1 MKRQLI
7 LSAAAI
13 AVAFLQSTSA
23 DDQTDEC
30 IEAVQV
36 EYNGD
41 NTDVFQA
48 VPEIFT
54 TYDIEEGTLNGRVHY
69 ISGDGKVAIAY
80 SRCGK
85 WLIQPAKKRGQCF
98 GYAFS
103 GSRDKCPIKA
113 GKWKYFFGGD
123 QGRSFKVAGEGL
135 VITTVPERNVP
146 TCDAAGA
153 GASSVAFDTIRDK
166 DFQKEIWALAK
177 QLYGSGGRAFL
188 KVNMPEYVVL
198 DGEVKGGLDADS
210 KFFHFSYHV
219 HVKSKNEADRFRLKL
234 EVIGMINKDGLET
247 RTCRCTTEGGGKTF
261 CADLKS
267 NLADRMEE
275 LEAKFASP

>member
-1 MKRQLI
+1 MADTTGEEKVNHQEK
-7 LSAAAI
+7 AI
-13 AVAFLQSTSA
+13 MSNVLVT
-23 DDQTDEC
+23 C
-30 IEAVQV
+30 LHV
-36 EYNGD
+36 
-41 NTDVFQA
+41 
-48 VPEIFT
+48 
-54 TYDIEEGTLNGRVHY
+54 
-69 ISGDGKVAIAY
+69 Y
-80 SRCGK
+80 SRF
-85 WLIQPAKKRGQCF
+85 IDRGQCF

-177 QLYGSGGRAFL
+177 QRYGSGGRAFL

-198 DGEVKGGLDADS
+198 DGEVKGGLDADCE
-210 KFFHFSYHV
+210 FV
-219 HVKSKNEADRFRLKL
+219 W
-234 EVIGMINKDGLET
+234 
-247 RTCRCTTEGGGKTF
+247 
-261 CADLKS
+261 
-267 NLADRMEE
+267 E
-275 LEAKFASP
+275 LEEG